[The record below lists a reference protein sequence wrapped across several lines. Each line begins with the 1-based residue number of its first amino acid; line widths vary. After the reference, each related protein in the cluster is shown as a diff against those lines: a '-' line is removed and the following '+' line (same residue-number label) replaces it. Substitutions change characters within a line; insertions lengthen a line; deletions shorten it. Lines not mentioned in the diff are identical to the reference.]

1 MPLYDNG
8 GTKGK
13 VNVMFGASDQFP
25 SIRLKFY
32 GILDSLFF
40 LDLALHCSTLLARIN
55 ADWPFYFEE
64 KSLQITLQTKTTS

>member
-40 LDLALHCSTLLARIN
+40 
-55 ADWPFYFEE
+55 
-64 KSLQITLQTKTTS
+64 